1 MKSSALPNCWMQ
13 GLRVRILRN
22 IVMVR
27 FFRGIDPSQLF
38 SDSAQVRFLWDTEL
52 MFEVVIDCI
61 VVNVTDSMLAKLATA
76 TSATVMSSSWRPPTA
91 LPT

>member
-1 MKSSALPNCWMQ
+1 M
-13 GLRVRILRN
+13 RN

-61 VVNVTDSMLAKLATA
+61 VVNVTDSMPAKLATA
-76 TSATVMSSSWRPPTA
+76 TSATVMSSSWRPPTV